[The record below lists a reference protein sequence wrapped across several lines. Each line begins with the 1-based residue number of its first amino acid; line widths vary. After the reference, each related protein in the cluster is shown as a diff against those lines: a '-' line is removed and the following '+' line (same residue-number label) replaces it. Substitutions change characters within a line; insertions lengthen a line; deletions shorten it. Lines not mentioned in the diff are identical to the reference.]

1 MNRTFTIKKILNNNV
16 VIAEHPS
23 YGEVVLIGKGIGFKK
38 KAGELIYEPT
48 VEKFFVLENKK
59 EQEQYKQLLSQV
71 DESLVELMNDI
82 IYHIQKRFQVPL
94 NEHIHVALTDHI
106 SFAIKRME
114 QGLEFNNPFLI
125 ETRALYE
132 REYEVA
138 EEIVEMI
145 KEKTGI
151 KLPESE
157 AGFIAMHI
165 HSALTQRQ
173 LTEIRQYSELIMKL
187 IELVESATGLKI
199 DRKSIF
205 YMRLITHLR
214 YAIERT
220 VREEEISEPE
230 GFAEM
235 LRKQYPLCYNIA
247 WKMSKVMERSLKKP
261 VHPAEVSY
269 LTLHLQ
275 RIIPN

>member
-1 MNRTFTIKKILNNNV
+1 
-16 VIAEHPS
+16 
-23 YGEVVLIGKGIGFKK
+23 
-38 KAGELIYEPT
+38 
-48 VEKFFVLENKK
+48 
-59 EQEQYKQLLSQV
+59 
-71 DESLVELMNDI
+71 MNDI